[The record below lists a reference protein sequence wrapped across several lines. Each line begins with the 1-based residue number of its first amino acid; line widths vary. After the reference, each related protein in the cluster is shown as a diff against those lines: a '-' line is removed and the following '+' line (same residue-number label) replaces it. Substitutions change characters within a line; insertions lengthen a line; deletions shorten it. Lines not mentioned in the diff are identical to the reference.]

1 MKEIEQDLLSQS
13 TETNNQADNSTNNQQ
28 FGINELVN
36 NSRLANMSTHR
47 KKSDQGHQ
55 AFEGTKPDFDLGEHH
70 PSSDK
75 TFSVS
80 SIKVNRKAWK
90 SGELP
95 PKPVESVPKAVAI
108 AEDLS
113 EVAIDS
119 VEIASEDVEDI
130 FEPIEDDEP
139 VESISNTS
147 PRSALIGSIEWVESF
162 DSSSEDV
169 PGELIKVAESLGLGK
184 VYLPLHVDFEKYGTQ
199 KPPVK
204 EVAKTWQITQ
214 YTPEELAQFP
224 KMTTLGAYLGDQLAV
239 FDMDGATALDTL
251 MLFLETGGYSPETIE
266 AVENTLWTSSDRQ
279 TRFGIWWKIPAKYQ
293 GVLKFKS
300 IPTGDKE
307 QLEFR
312 NGDHYQAVAGMHPK
326 SGMYWSNG
334 KQPLEMPEE
343 LCEFWL
349 SIQGSDRKTSSE
361 PKKAP
366 EIESTDFQLA
376 AVQQLLGFLE
386 AVESEEIDT
395 DDYNLW
401 LKVGMIIHSAD
412 SSEAG
417 LKIWDEWS
425 QKSQKYQAGVC
436 EKKWASFDSEG
447 DCISIGSLYFWLNKE
462 SEKIADPVERKE
474 FQGAIERVRNSL
486 SNKWTIEDIPG
497 AVEEFKELG
506 LEGVQL
512 DLAFQRL
519 CKDAHGN
526 VTEANLEYIRGLYYA
541 EEVTEEDKQAV
552 QNVIQRLR
560 DLQNFKLDVL
570 EIVGDTLLGQ
580 TIHEAAI
587 AQNLDPAYMLQSFL
601 TAYSSVLPKRTKY
614 QVNHAKLT
622 PPHLYTL
629 FIAVASDGKD
639 TYTEPFTKPLEDLTI
654 IERNNYAK
662 AQEKWKKELEIWK
675 KKPIDVK
682 REEYKLKIGSVA
694 RDIDEDLS
702 EVEMQ
707 EICCPE
713 PTPAQIRAIVEFT
726 PERARSLS
734 GEQTD
739 FGILACPSEF
749 KEMAVKGAKHSK
761 NGGSTTDMTWAL
773 ANYDGRSTLTDLQG
787 DKERKADYW
796 QVGILSAIQPDV
808 FKGLFNPEKDSDGL
822 ISRSTILDLD
832 QGVEFSVNEDPDN
845 LEFFDFQPILLECY
859 KETQEIFQPPAQG
872 SPDIVY
878 KPTKEAKSLWNDFHR
893 ECFDLARPLRET
905 VQGAYSWFRRHPVRV
920 ARIAFTLHCFL
931 IQQGMIDKSDRVSVE
946 TMAKA
951 IKIGHWQIAKYL
963 KLVPSAVF
971 SESNN
976 PDRDLIEFYNE
987 LLNKLQRSQGYE
999 LGQEV
1004 ALRSIRDNFRNQSM
1018 LERFGSK
1025 GKQRLDE
1032 AGLNKCLNALRDL
1045 GLIEYRPK
1053 GKSTLVKLIK

>member
-1 MKEIEQDLLSQS
+1 M
-13 TETNNQADNSTNNQQ
+13 T
-28 FGINELVN
+28 
-36 NSRLANMSTHR
+36 THC
-47 KKSDQGHQ
+47 KKSDQDHQ
-55 AFEGTKPDFDLGEHH
+55 AFKGTQPDFDLGEHH
-70 PSSDK
+70 PSSGK
-75 TFSVS
+75 TFSMS

-90 SGELP
+90 SGELA
-95 PKPVESVPKAVAI
+95 PKPVEVVSEAVAI
-108 AEDLS
+108 AEVVI
-113 EVAIDS
+113 ES
-119 VEIASEDVEDI
+119 VESASEDVEDI

-169 PGELIKVAESLGLGK
+169 PGELIKVAKSLELGQVCIPCYAK
-184 VYLPLHVDFEKYGTQ
+184 LETGQ

-204 EVAKTWQITQ
+204 EVALTWKTEQ
-214 YTPEELAQFP
+214 YTPLELAQFP
-224 KMTTLGAYLGDQLAV
+224 SMEILSVRLGKEFAVQDIDGLSALNRLTGLVETL
-239 FDMDGATALDTL
+239 
-251 MLFLETGGYSPETIE
+251 SPETRE

-279 TRFGIWWKIPAKYQ
+279 TRFGIWWRVPEKYQ
-293 GVLKFKS
+293 GVLQFKS
-300 IPTGDKE
+300 TPTGDQE

-312 NGDHYQAVAGMHPK
+312 TGDHYQAVAGIHPG

-334 KQPLEMPEE
+334 VSTIAEMPEE
-343 LCEFWL
+343 LCELWL
-349 SIQGSDRKTSSE
+349 GVQGSDRKSSKAYEE
-361 PKKAP
+361 PKKAV
-366 EIESTDFQLA
+366 EINTTDFQLA
-376 AVQQLLGFLE
+376 VVQQLLGFLE
-386 AVESEEIDT
+386 TLESDEIDT
-395 DDYNLW
+395 DDYHLW
-401 LKVGMIIHSAD
+401 LRVGMIIHSVD
-412 SSEAG
+412 ESEKG
-417 LKIWDEWS
+417 LQIWDEWS
-425 QKSQKYQAGVC
+425 QKSPKYEPGTC

-447 DCISIGSLYFWLNKE
+447 DKLSIGTLYFWLQKE
-462 SEKIADPVERKE
+462 SEKIADPVKRSE
-474 FQGAIERVRNSL
+474 FQGGIEKIKENFSK
-486 SNKWTIEDIPG
+486 KWTIESTPRAI
-497 AVEEFKELG
+497 AEFKESG
-506 LEGVQL
+506 LEGQSL
-512 DLAFQRL
+512 DLAMQRL
-519 CKDAHGN
+519 AVDAYGSAS
-526 VTEANLEYIRGLYYA
+526 EYNLNRLWDLYTQ
-541 EEVTEEDKQAV
+541 EEISEEEKQSA
-552 QNVIQRLR
+552 QNLIERFRV
-560 DLQNFKLDVL
+560 LQNFKLDVL
-570 EIVGDTLLGQ
+570 DIVGDTTLGQ

-654 IERNNYAK
+654 IERNTYTK
-662 AQEKWKKELEIWK
+662 ALEEWKKKLEIWK
-675 KKPIDVK
+675 KKKPDVQ
-682 REEYKLKIGSVA
+682 REEYKLAIGSVA
-694 RDIDEDLS
+694 RDIDEDIS
-702 EVEMQ
+702 EVDMQ

-845 LEFFDFQPILLECY
+845 LEFFDFQPLLLECY

-931 IQQGMIDKSDRVSVE
+931 IQQGVIEKSDRVSDE

-963 KLVPSAVF
+963 KLVPRAVF

-976 PDRDLIEFYNE
+976 PDRNLIEFYNE

-999 LGQEV
+999 LGQEI

-1025 GKQRLDE
+1025 GQKRLDE